1 MATEKDK
8 KQRKKKRLKDK
19 IKVKSNNEKQYNI
32 TLKGYEKARAE
43 AKGIAGIKAT
53 RLGIKYSE
61 SEKNPEVLDLESD
74 IAYYE
79 NKVHEKKLE
88 IKAFLNEIKQLK
100 KELAEINDY
109 NKKKLKIQ
117 QAVYKIYLEFL
128 EDGFSDLK
136 DFYSINNGYYAD
148 IDIIRMN
155 FNLKSFEEIVEIFE
169 EYLEELNNKTVLDSS
184 VNSKTEGN

>member
-155 FNLKSFEEIVEIFE
+155 FNLESFEEIVEIFE